1 MSTLHTHLQAY
12 LSMRRELGFK
22 LRAHEPLLKGLIT
35 FLEARQAAYVT
46 QALAVE
52 WAALP
57 PDRAPAWYSIRLS
70 IARGFANYLRV
81 KDPRTEYIPVGLLPF
96 EPRRPQPYL
105 YTQIDIDR
113 LLVAAKAL
121 PPRDGLR
128 SWTYHCLLGLLATTG
143 LRITE
148 ARSLKREDVDLQEDV
163 LTIRSTK
170 FGKSRL
176 VPIHP
181 TTKAVLAQYAARR
194 DAASKAAQACPYFLV
209 GEEGRQLRRC
219 TIQKIFAKLTVEV
232 GLRAPEARRGPR
244 LHDLRHSYAV
254 RTLING
260 YRSGQ
265 DTELLIPVLS
275 TFLGHSQVRCT
286 YWYLTACPELLE
298 RAAERLQ
305 ARWEAQS

>member
-1 MSTLHTHLQAY
+1 MSNLHTHLQTY
-12 LSMRRELGFK
+12 LSTRRELGFK
-22 LRAHEPLLKGLIT
+22 LQAHEPLLKKLIA

-46 QALAVE
+46 QSLAVE
-52 WAALP
+52 WAVLP
-57 PDRAPAWYSIRLS
+57 PGRSSVWYSIRLS

-96 EPRRPQPYL
+96 QPQRPQPYL
-105 YTQIDIDR
+105 YTQSEIDR

-148 ARSLKREDVDLQEDV
+148 ARSLKRDDVDLQQDV

-181 TTKAVLAQYAARR
+181 TTRVMLAQYAARR
-194 DAASKAAQACPYFLV
+194 DADGKAAKSCPYFLV

-219 TIQKIFAKLTVEV
+219 TVQKIFAQLTVEI
-232 GLRAPEARRGPR
+232 GLRAHGARRGPR
-244 LHDLRHSYAV
+244 LHDLRHSYAL

-275 TFLGHSQVRCT
+275 TFLGHSHVRCT

-298 RAAERLQ
+298 AAAERLQ
-305 ARWEAQS
+305 ARWEAQP

>member
-1 MSTLHTHLQAY
+1 MNTLHTHLEAY

-22 LRAHEPLLKGLIT
+22 LRAHEPLLKGFIA
-35 FLEARQAAYVT
+35 FLEARQATYVT
-46 QALAVE
+46 QALAME
-52 WAALP
+52 WATMP
-57 PDRAPAWYSIRLS
+57 QGRAPAWYSIRLS
-70 IARGFANYLRV
+70 IARGFANHLRV
-81 KDPRTEYIPVGLLPF
+81 TDPRTEFIPVGLLPF
-96 EPRRPQPYL
+96 EPRRPRPYL
-105 YTQIDIDR
+105 YTQSEIDR

-121 PPRDGLR
+121 PPRGGLR

-148 ARSLKREDVDLQEDV
+148 ARSLKREDVDLQQDV

-181 TTKAVLAQYAARR
+181 TTKAVLAQYATRR
-194 DAASKAAQACPYFLV
+194 DVDSRAARACPYFLV

-232 GLRAPEARRGPR
+232 GLRSPEARRGPR
-244 LHDLRHSYAV
+244 LHDIRHTYAV

-286 YWYLTACPELLE
+286 YWYLSACPELME
-298 RAAERLQ
+298 QATERLQ
-305 ARWEAQS
+305 AWWEAQS